1 MNLVYT
7 MKCKYGGLTRLTE
20 TNFEVAGFLI
30 SYFSIIMGRL
40 AQKQHTV
47 TGHRALK
54 EWRHIVDKLNN
65 VQNAD
70 AKRMQAASGNA
81 VGTQQI
87 KSTSER
93 INQCKS
99 PYAGEHQLKVTKGVV
114 HSNHQMAANLDR
126 SEEVDFAVKAEIM
139 NRFKDQKSQ
148 SDNAILV
155 EISMPPEINFKIE
168 VA

>member
-1 MNLVYT
+1 
-7 MKCKYGGLTRLTE
+7 
-20 TNFEVAGFLI
+20 VAGFLI
-30 SYFSIIMGRL
+30 SFFSIIKGRL

-47 TGHRALK
+47 TDHRALK

-93 INQCKS
+93 FNQCKS

-139 NRFKDQKSQ
+139 NWFKDQKSQ
-148 SDNAILV
+148 SDNAIRV